1 MNDKIDKKNGQKTG
15 QVNVPIFFYFAE
27 ILKLTKLRRNG
38 FLDKIVNTQKR
49 HFGKKNSQH
58 PREKMLNQNV

>member
-49 HFGKKNSQH
+49 HFGKKSQH